1 LNARGL
7 MTHFR
12 VDFRVTTHLVR
23 PR

>member
-1 LNARGL
+1 